1 MFLSTDT
8 ATFSDLCLDH
18 SCLGSG
24 LYFVYSFIYLFIY
37 LFTEGR
43 ICPSTQGESSW
54 KCFQKQKQRQ
64 QR

>member
-8 ATFSDLCLDH
+8 ATFSELCLDH
-18 SCLGSG
+18 SSLGSG
-24 LYFVYSFIYLFIY
+24 LYFIYLFIY

-54 KCFQKQKQRQ
+54 ECFQKQKQRQ